1 MAKKSQ
7 LQVKDFYRDRHIEW
21 LKIYLKPW
29 LIDEELHLRLPLKSK
44 IRHQTA

>member
-7 LQVKDFYRDRHIEW
+7 LQVKDFYTDRHIEW
-21 LKIYLKPW
+21 LKIYLKSW